1 MLTEIGDSVLKW
13 TREGFAIGGHGKWR
27 RLAPNTV
34 IAKGHGTPLIRSGK
48 LQGSFKARVFAN
60 SVTIGSNDPKAPF
73 HEYGTKAHSIRPRS
87 ASLLRFMSKDGPV
100 RTKSVNHPGNPARP
114 MLPNETEA
122 RSLAIGVLDKIVRSV
137 TSK

>member
-1 MLTEIGDSVLKW
+1 
-13 TREGFAIGGHGKWR
+13 
-27 RLAPNTV
+27 
-34 IAKGHGTPLIRSGK
+34 
-48 LQGSFKARVFAN
+48 
-60 SVTIGSNDPKAPF
+60 
-73 HEYGTKAHSIRPRS
+73 
-87 ASLLRFMSKDGPV
+87 MSKDGPV